1 MIDDEEMKIVTK
13 NVTKKFE
20 LESSKKKHIKELLT
34 PFRKKE
40 DNSFWSLKGVT
51 FDVKP
56 GEAVGV
62 VGLNGSGKSTLL
74 NIVSGIYPQTTGEV
88 QINGD
93 TSIISIGAGLKENL
107 SGRNNID
114 FKLLMM
120 GFTNAQVKET
130 MPSIIEFSELGE
142 FIDQPVKTYSSGMK
156 SKLGFSIMAHTDPDI
171 MIIDEALSVGDSTFA
186 SKSFDKIREFKKQ
199 GKTIFF
205 VSHSN
210 NQIKEI
216 ADTVL
221 WMHYGEL
228 RESGPADVVMP
239 HYIRWQKEFNALP
252 RKKREKYM
260 SQRKKLQ
267 RDFSVQD
274 IAEAELREALEGPN
288 PDPNLVESR
297 KARAEFVT
305 KESKKL
311 TKRSNPYRLGWGNL
325 AIIFALIFTMGY
337 TAYTTIHSAEARRIE
352 VKQKKES
359 SRKAK
364 IANEKK
370 ASEKEKQEG
379 TAITSEN
386 SSVSEPQSNEGTA
399 TSALENPGNQEDAGN
414 QSDAGDQSNAGNQA
428 NDGGQTDSGNQTD
441 SRMPGDATDVQGTAD
456 ADPNG
461 VN

>member
-1 MIDDEEMKIVTK
+1 MIDDEEKKIVTK
-13 NVTKKFE
+13 NVTKRFE
-20 LESSKKKHIKELLT
+20 LETSKKKRRKELLT

-40 DNSFWSLKGVT
+40 DHSFWSLKGVT
-51 FDVKP
+51 FDVEP

-74 NIVSGIYPQTTGEV
+74 NIVSGIYPQTTGEL

-107 SGRNNID
+107 SGRDNID

-120 GFTNAQVKET
+120 GFTNSQVKEV
-130 MPSIIEFSELGE
+130 MPDIIEFSELGD

-156 SKLGFSIMAHTDPDI
+156 SKLGFSIMAHTNPDI

-210 NQIKEI
+210 NQVKEI
-216 ADTVL
+216 ADRVL

-228 RESGPADVVMP
+228 RENGPADVVMP
-239 HYIRWQKEFNALP
+239 HYIKWQKEFNALP

-260 SQRKKLQ
+260 AQRKKLQ

-274 IAEAELREALEGPN
+274 IAEAELREKLEESN
-288 PDPNLVESR
+288 PDPKLTESR

-311 TKRSNPYRLGWGNL
+311 SKRSNPARLGWVNL
-325 AIIFALIFTMGY
+325 FIVIALFFTIGY
-337 TAYTTIHSAEARRIE
+337 TAYTSVNNAEAQRIE
-352 VKQKKES
+352 AKQKKES
-359 SRKAK
+359 AKKAK
-364 IANEKK
+364 LASEKK
-370 ASEKEKQEG
+370 ASEKKKSEKNA
-379 TAITSEN
+379 TDIITSEN
-386 SSVSEPQSNEGTA
+386 PVVGQSQVDSETPAASSDDSGSQLDAGSQ
-399 TSALENPGNQEDAGN
+399 ENTGNQPDTNSQTDTGN
-414 QSDAGDQSNAGNQA
+414 QPDS
-428 NDGGQTDSGNQTD
+428 QT
-441 SRMPGDATDVQGTAD
+441 PGDATDVQGTNAVSSD
-456 ADPNG
+456 G